1 MGTEEIRLAFTIGQW
16 LIMGGVGIYAY
27 LTSRDAA
34 NASDLVDL
42 RTRVVTLE
50 EQMKHQPDQ
59 TLVNALHADM
69 KGVQARLDGIQQSLA
84 PLASQLD
91 RINNYLLTNK

>member
-1 MGTEEIRLAFTIGQW
+1 MGTDELRLAFSVMQW

-34 NASDLVDL
+34 NASDLGDL

-50 EQMKHQPDQ
+50 EQMKHIPDQ

-69 KGVQARLDGIQQSLA
+69 KGVQARLDGIQQSIA
-84 PLASQLD
+84 PLSAQLD
-91 RINNYLLTNK
+91 RINNYLLNNK